1 MITRISATLESISRE
16 SIPIATLLPSGGAF
30 DGLAVEALIPVY
42 LADALESK
50 LGTAVTLHTRTLLEA
65 QGQGT
70 SFIPRLIGFG
80 SSDERA
86 FFETFTS
93 VKGVGTRKALRAL
106 TESPSIIASLIIA
119 KDAKSLVQLP
129 EIGKRTAETIIA
141 ELTGKVERFAGDA
154 IMGGGFTA
162 GSSIEPSLGAGFT
175 SGPASEAVAALMSLG
190 ESRPEAARK
199 VEIVLTRLGKDADT
213 DTIVQAVFAGGS

>member
-42 LADALESK
+42 LADALDSK

-106 TESPSIIASLIIA
+106 TESPSTIASLIIA
-119 KDAKSLVQLP
+119 KDAKSLVKLP

-154 IMGGGFTA
+154 IMGGVLSA
-162 GSSIEPSLGAGFT
+162 GSSIEPGMGAGFT
-175 SGPASEAVAALMSLG
+175 SGPASEAVSALMSLG

-199 VEIVLTRLGKDADT
+199 VEIVLSRLGEDADT
-213 DTIVQAVFAGGS
+213 DTIVQAVFAGG